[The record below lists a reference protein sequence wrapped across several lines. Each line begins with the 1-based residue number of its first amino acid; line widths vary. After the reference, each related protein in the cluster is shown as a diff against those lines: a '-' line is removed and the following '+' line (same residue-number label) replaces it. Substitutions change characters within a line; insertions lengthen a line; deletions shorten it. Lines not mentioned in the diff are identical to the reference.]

1 MKFEVVEDDG
11 GWIVRRNGVE
21 VARHREQEEA
31 LADIAERL
39 RGDRQD
45 DLDLSYSLT
54 MRYQARA

>member
-11 GWIVRRNGVE
+11 GWIVRRDGVD
-21 VARHREQEEA
+21 VARHREQEQA

-39 RGDRQD
+39 RADRHAD
-45 DLDLSYSLT
+45 PDVSYSLT